1 MWRLKGLLPKESGG
15 LEGRFVDVGNM
26 KVQVQKTIAQGGF
39 SVVYKCMAGGRM
51 FALKHL
57 IIRDKETYDL
67 VQKEINIMLQ
77 LRGHPNVVA
86 LHAHSF
92 QDTPA
97 TGGKECFLLLDYCDN
112 MLVHVMDSLASKG
125 QFFNEQQVL
134 TIFRDVCN
142 AVYAMHCQSPPVAHR

>member
-1 MWRLKGLLPKESGG
+1 
-15 LEGRFVDVGNM
+15 
-26 KVQVQKTIAQGGF
+26 
-39 SVVYKCMAGGRM
+39 M

-57 IIRDKETYDL
+57 IIRDKDTYDL

-86 LHAHSF
+86 LHAHAF

-112 MLVHVMDSLASKG
+112 MLVHVMDNLASKG

-134 TIFRDVCN
+134 MIFRDVCN
-142 AVYAMHCQSPPVAHR
+142 AVYAMHCQGPPVAHR